1 MILKI
6 FQGVFPWCVG
16 PSILEMSN
24 ECEVVTSYNN
34 RVYRIKSVHFDMDP
48 NSFFDMRR
56 KGDKDLK
63 ISHLDFWKKNA
74 QRFHPLAFFGFKGS
88 ETLDLF

>member
-1 MILKI
+1 MIIKI

-16 PSILEMSN
+16 PSIFEISN
-24 ECEVVTSYNN
+24 ESKVVTSYNN

-63 ISHLDFWKKNA
+63 ISHLDFWNFMPKSSIH
-74 QRFHPLAFFGFKGS
+74 QGFWNPWH
-88 ETLDLF
+88 F